1 MQTKTDLEN
10 ELIEQQRKFDI
21 MNETNETT
29 ITNLKMALKEDRRA
43 ATEPTEELKL
53 QIEDKDKELKDI
65 RVEKTK
71 YFEMLVKVRADLEK
85 ATAQVCLCARARICL
100 LICAYMY
107 ACEVARRVY
116 VHAGVSVCD
125 CVFVCMYLCM
135 CVYSYN
141 CAMESFQIPTC
152 SHVREKL

>member
-1 MQTKTDLEN
+1 VQAQNKTYLEN

-21 MNETNETT
+21 TNETNETT
-29 ITNLKMALKEDRRA
+29 IANLKVAFKQDKKV

-53 QIEDKDKELKDI
+53 QIEDKDKESKDI

-125 CVFVCMYLCM
+125 CVRLCM
-135 CVYSYN
+135 FECLCI
-141 CAMESFQIPTC
+141 CA
-152 SHVREKL
+152 